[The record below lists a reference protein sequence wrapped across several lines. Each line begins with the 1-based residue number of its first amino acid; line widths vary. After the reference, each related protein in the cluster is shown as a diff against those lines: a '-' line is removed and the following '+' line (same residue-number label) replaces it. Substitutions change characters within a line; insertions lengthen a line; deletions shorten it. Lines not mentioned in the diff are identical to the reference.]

1 MQFRVNGSHTQVP
14 RDPATPEA
22 KRRDLLVF
30 GSEQSK
36 VRTNNVGSRE
46 QTVGQRKR
54 ESLNRMPK
62 DIILIGPVRVGK
74 STVGKLLSERLQLP
88 QVSLDELRWEYY
100 QEIGYDPDL
109 AQKIRETGGF
119 VALVFYWKLFDAYAV
134 ERVLADHRG
143 CVFDF
148 GAGHSMY
155 ESTEMFERVK
165 KTLAPYPNIILLLP
179 SPDVDE
185 SVRILNERT
194 RDLLGSF
201 GQGFN
206 WHEYFLGQEKYYKLA
221 KHIVYTQGKT
231 PEETCDEI
239 MGLVGV

>member
-1 MQFRVNGSHTQVP
+1 
-14 RDPATPEA
+14 
-22 KRRDLLVF
+22 
-30 GSEQSK
+30 
-36 VRTNNVGSRE
+36 
-46 QTVGQRKR
+46 
-54 ESLNRMPK
+54 MPK

-88 QVSLDELRWEYY
+88 QVSLDELRWDYY

-109 AQKIRETGGF
+109 AKKIRETGGF

-134 ERVLADHRG
+134 ERVLADHRD

-148 GAGHSMY
+148 GAGHAMY

-194 RDLLGSF
+194 RDLPGSF